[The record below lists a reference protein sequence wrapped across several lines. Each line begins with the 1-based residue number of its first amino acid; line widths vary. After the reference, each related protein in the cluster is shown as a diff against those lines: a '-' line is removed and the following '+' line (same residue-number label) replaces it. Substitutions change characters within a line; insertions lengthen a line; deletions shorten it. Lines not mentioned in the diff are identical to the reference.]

1 MLREVAFVEGFKQ
14 KSMDGPSAKK
24 VAVLERLER
33 VNVWA
38 VGQKSGPFRN
48 MTVSGG

>member
-1 MLREVAFVEGFKQ
+1 
-14 KSMDGPSAKK
+14 MDGLSAKK

-33 VNVWA
+33 VNVRA
-38 VGQKSGPFRN
+38 VSQKSGPFRN